1 MANEK
6 PMKQIK
12 ARNKPKGRGRASRPE
27 LGNAKSITEAIQ
39 HTIDKKNLEAAK
51 DLAAYY
57 EMMYDLAHGK
67 GSFQK
72 AGLKDRVM
80 AIRWHIDMA
89 ENYLTESYLEEEH
102 DEHPKVEEEA
112 PKEETEV
119 KKTVNGGQSGNLIS
133 LDFDG

>member
-6 PMKQIK
+6 PIKQIK
-12 ARNKPKGRGRASRPE
+12 ARNKPKGRGRASKPE

-89 ENYLTESYLEEEH
+89 ETYLTESYIEEEH
-102 DEHPKVEEEA
+102 DEQDQDEEDKVEIV
-112 PKEETEV
+112 KEEP
-119 KKTVNGGQSGNLIS
+119 KKVASVSSLIS
-133 LDFDG
+133 LDFD